1 LESFIRN
8 GFINKQHVVSVFF
21 DLEKAYDTTWK
32 HGILSDLHDLGFRG
46 RMPHFI
52 DSFLQSREFKV
63 RVGSTL
69 SNSVDQEMGVPQGAI
84 LSVTLFSIKINNLAK
99 VLNENIDG
107 SLFVDDFSISCR
119 GSNMSTVERQLQLC
133 LNKIN
138 KWSLENG
145 FRFSKAKTNVL
156 HFCNKRK
163 LHNDPELL
171 LDRIPLNVV
180 KEAKFLGLIFDNKLS
195 FIPHIKHLK
204 TKCLKALNLLKAV
217 SGTKWGGD
225 QKTLLTL
232 YRALIRSKLDYGS
245 VIYGSARKS
254 YLKQLDTIHHQ
265 GLRLALGA
273 FRTSPVSSLYV
284 EADEPSLSE
293 RQIKLSLQYITKLK
307 SNPSNPAYNCVFH
320 PEYITLYEHKP
331 SAIAPLGIRM
341 KEHIV
346 DAHIN
351 ISNIKSNKLLNFPP
365 WQMVKPTVNL
375 DLTKFTKSTTN
386 QLIYQQYFA
395 ELKSSY
401 PDHVTIYT
409 DGSKDGVSVTAAAIV
424 NSQPLTCRLPDDIS
438 IFSAEAKAI
447 QIALEAIKGLKAG
460 PYILFSD
467 SLSCLQAIQ
476 NYCDNTFIIE
486 ILQLHDYLATSQYEV
501 VFCWLPSHVGL
512 RGNDLADAAAKS
524 AHSSS
529 ITPMPIPYSD
539 SKHNIN
545 LYIKSLRQTK
555 WDLEVHNKLHHF
567 QPVIGF
573 TPSSGVYCRQDET
586 VLRRCRIGHTFYTHS
601 YVLKGEDRPR
611 CVGCDEDL
619 TVKHVLLDCVDFA
632 TQRAKFYSSPS
643 LKHLFTQV
651 PGHLILSYLKEI
663 QLYEKF

>member
-1 LESFIRN
+1 MEELLQSLSKAKDTAVGPDDIHYQLLKHLPPTSLQVLLNVLNHIWMTGNFPPSWHNAIVVPIPKPDKDHSNPLNYRPIALTSCVCKTMERMVNARLIWFLETNNLLTDIQCGFRKQRSTVDHLVRLESFIRN

-99 VLNENIDG
+99 VLNENIDR

-245 VIYGSARKS
+245 VIYGSARRS

-273 FRTSPVSSLYV
+273 FRTSPVPSLYV

-307 SNPSNPAYNCVFH
+307 ANPSNPAYNCVFH
-320 PEYITLYEHKP
+320 PEYSTLYEQKP

-341 KEHIV
+341 MEHMV
-346 DAHIN
+346 PANIN
-351 ISNIKSNKLLNFPP
+351 ISNIKTNTLLNFPP

-375 DLTKFTKSTTN
+375 DLTKFAKSTTN
-386 QLIYQQYFA
+386 QLIYQQYFT

-401 PDHVTIYT
+401 PDHVSIYT
-409 DGSKDGVSVTAAAIV
+409 DGSKDCVSVTAAAIV
-424 NSQPLTCRLPDDIS
+424 NSQPLTCRLPDDSS

-447 QIALEAIKGLKAG
+447 QIAL
-460 PYILFSD
+460 
-467 SLSCLQAIQ
+467 
-476 NYCDNTFIIE
+476 
-486 ILQLHDYLATSQYEV
+486 
-501 VFCWLPSHVGL
+501 
-512 RGNDLADAAAKS
+512 
-524 AHSSS
+524 
-529 ITPMPIPYSD
+529 
-539 SKHNIN
+539 
-545 LYIKSLRQTK
+545 
-555 WDLEVHNKLHHF
+555 KL
-567 QPVIGF
+567 
-573 TPSSGVYCRQDET
+573 
-586 VLRRCRIGHTFYTHS
+586 L
-601 YVLKGEDRPR
+601 
-611 CVGCDEDL
+611 
-619 TVKHVLLDCVDFA
+619 
-632 TQRAKFYSSPS
+632 
-643 LKHLFTQV
+643 
-651 PGHLILSYLKEI
+651 
-663 QLYEKF
+663 